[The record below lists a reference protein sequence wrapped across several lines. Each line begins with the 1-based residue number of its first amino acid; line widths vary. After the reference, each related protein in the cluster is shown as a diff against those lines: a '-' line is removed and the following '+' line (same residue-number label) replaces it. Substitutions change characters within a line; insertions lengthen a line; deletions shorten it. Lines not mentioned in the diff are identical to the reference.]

1 MLIIRLCDAARRFAG
16 RISCGPVIVTAMLA
30 LSGCA
35 ISDSIPQPAESFS
48 ITTGSFGGV
57 YYPMGV
63 AVCRMW
69 NGEPTLAARRCI
81 SQTSAGSI
89 QNIDRVLAGSAN
101 FGLVQ
106 ADILNALPQDRKDQ
120 LRVVLAGPI
129 EALTIVLNPASN
141 VSKVEDLKGKR
152 LALGPQGSGQR
163 RTIQSLFAA
172 FGWQANDV
180 VDVPAPSSGQQSRM
194 LCMGQLDAAI
204 YVVAPPSGYVNEAI
218 TACGGVVAGL
228 SPPVIERLIGGN
240 PAFQPVTISRD
251 AYRYMVTDA
260 QTLGVRS
267 YIVARA
273 TESADRVYQFTRLLV
288 GESAQLRRQH
298 PALADLASKELAQNA
313 ALVPRHAGAERYLRE
328 AKLIP

>member
-1 MLIIRLCDAARRFAG
+1 MLSIRFRDTARSFLRTPAFIATLF
-16 RISCGPVIVTAMLA
+16 V

-35 ISDSIPQPAESFS
+35 ISDSIPQPTDSFS
-48 ITTGSFGGV
+48 ITTGSLGGV

-63 AVCRMW
+63 AACRMW

-81 SQTSAGSI
+81 SQTSAGSV
-89 QNIDRVLAGSAN
+89 QNIDRLLTGSAN
-101 FGLVQ
+101 FGIVQ
-106 ADILNALPQDRKDQ
+106 ADILNALPQDQKDQ

-141 VSKVEDLKGKR
+141 VAKVEDLKGKR
-152 LALGPQGSGQR
+152 MALGPQGSGQR

-204 YVVAPPSGYVNEAI
+204 YVVAPPSGYVSEAVA
-218 TACGGVVAGL
+218 ACGGVVVGL
-228 SPPVIERLIGGN
+228 DPAVVDRLIGGN
-240 PAFQPVTISRD
+240 PAYQRVAIPRT
-251 AYRYMVTDA
+251 AYRYMIADA

-273 TESADRVYQFTRLLV
+273 TEPAERVYQFTRLLV

-298 PALADLASKELAQNA
+298 PALAALASDELAKSSP
-313 ALVPRHAGAERYLRE
+313 LVQRHAGAERYLRE